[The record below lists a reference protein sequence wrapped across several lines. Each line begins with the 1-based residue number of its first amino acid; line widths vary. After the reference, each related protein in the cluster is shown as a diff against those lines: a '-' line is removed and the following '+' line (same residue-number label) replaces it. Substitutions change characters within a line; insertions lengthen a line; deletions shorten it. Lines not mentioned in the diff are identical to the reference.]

1 MRPTAKVNPHLFGLK
16 KFIKQGEELPE
27 LYKDDTYAISSHWE
41 MSASQLS
48 SPWSDGQGYGGV
60 VEDLAYAFGLQYMC
74 WTIMSRMNMRPKMRH
89 CVAETTTEV
98 RAGM

>member
-1 MRPTAKVNPHLFGLK
+1 
-16 KFIKQGEELPE
+16 
-27 LYKDDTYAISSHWE
+27 

-48 SPWSDGQGYGGV
+48 SPWSDGQGYGGGGPPSFIPKLFKQRLIFSLPV